1 MISGRTTVLNC
12 RGSWSISSRTSRS
25 SVASASS
32 RSIYAQ
38 PAKPIGPPRTRSH
51 ALEPLL
57 PDAQCLD
64 LRVQGR
70 PRNAELCRRPG
81 RPGHAPPARSQCRL
95 DHLSFPGGEV
105 VRERLNRVRRLREFP
120 TQPALVDGERLCLAN
135 DDGALDDVL

>member
-38 PAKPIGPPRTRSH
+38 PAKPIGPARTRSH

-70 PRNAELCRRPG
+70 AGNTEVCCRPG
-81 RPGHAPPARSQCRL
+81 RPGHAPPTRSQCRL
-95 DHLSFPGGEV
+95 DRLFLVGGEV
-105 VRERLNRVRRLREFP
+105 VRERLNRVRRLRAFP
-120 TQPALVDGERLCLAN
+120 AQPALVDGERFTVAN